1 MEKTSILFRT
11 FKFVFNELDYV
22 QVFIVSNQKV
32 DQVLEKTYTLVVR
45 VVNFKNMP
53 IENVNV
59 KIFRLEKEGI
69 TLKQWGENL
78 KNGSP
83 FKRLI
88 LSSTTNNTGIVS
100 AELPEGVYEANV
112 ELLGLHNGCDLTKN
126 AELLFVE
133 PKKHWW

>member
-1 MEKTSILFRT
+1 LS
-11 FKFVFNELDYV
+11 
-22 QVFIVSNQKV
+22 SPKV

-45 VVNFKNMP
+45 VISFKNKP

-59 KIFRLEKEGI
+59 KFFRLEKEGI

-78 KNGSP
+78 RNGSP

-88 LSSTTNNTGIVS
+88 LSMNTDNNGDVS
-100 AELPEGVYEANV
+100 AELPGGVYEANV
-112 ELLGLHNGCDLTKN
+112 ELFGLNNVCDLTQN